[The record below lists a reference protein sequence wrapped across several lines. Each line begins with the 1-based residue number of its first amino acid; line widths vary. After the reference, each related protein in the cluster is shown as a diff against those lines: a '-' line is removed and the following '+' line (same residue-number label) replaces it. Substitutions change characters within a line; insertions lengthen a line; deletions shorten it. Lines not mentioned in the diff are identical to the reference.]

1 MAQSLWFLFIITN
14 LVFSAYADQLQR
26 FEHPTKTHD
35 SLSFLV
41 LGDWGRRGDFNQSQV
56 ALQMGR
62 IGEKLDIDFVV
73 STGDNFYEDGLT
85 GENDSN
91 FEESFSNIYTA
102 NSLQKQWYSVL
113 GNHDYRG
120 DVLAQLSPFLRKI
133 DSRWLCLR
141 SFIVDTELAEIF
153 FVDTTPFVKMYF
165 TNEAGHKYDWR
176 GINSRKAYISNLLK
190 DLDLA
195 LKESTAKWKI
205 VIGHHAIRS
214 IGHHGDT
221 QELIKNILP
230 LLKIY
235 GVDFYMNGHDHCLE
249 HISDTE
255 SPIEFLTSGAGSK
268 AWRGDINEKNRVS
281 GELPR
286 FEQPVKADGSL
297 SFLVVGDWGRRGAF
311 NQSQVAFQMGR
322 IGEDL
327 NVDFVVSSGDN
338 FYDNGLRRT
347 NDPFFKD
354 SFSKIYTANSL
365 KKQWYSVLGNH
376 DYRGDVEAQLS
387 PMLRLM
393 DPRWLCLRSFIVNT
407 EIVELFFVDTT
418 PFVDKYFLKPKKHH
432 YDWRGVIPR
441 NNYLTKL
448 LKDLE
453 SALKSSVAKWKI
465 VIGHHAI
472 RSVGHHGDTKEL
484 IHQILPIL
492 EANNVDFYINGHD
505 HCLQHISS
513 STSPIQFLT
522 SGGGSKAW
530 RGVIDY
536 DQLTKDETK
545 FYYDGQ
551 GFMSVE
557 LNQAQANIKFYNVFG
572 QVLHT
577 LNFSDSNHLRA
588 AADDSFA
595 IATY

>member
-26 FEHPTKTHD
+26 FEHPTKTHE

-62 IGEKLDIDFVV
+62 IGEKLDIDFLV

-85 GENDSN
+85 GEND
-91 FEESFSNIYTA
+91 I
-102 NSLQKQWYSVL
+102 L

-141 SFIVDTELAEIF
+141 SFIVDTGEQKLTEIF
-153 FVDTTPFVKMYF
+153 FVDTTPFVNMYF

-221 QELIKNILP
+221 QELIKHILP
-230 LLKIY
+230 LLK
-235 GVDFYMNGHDHCLE
+235 N
-249 HISDTE
+249 
-255 SPIEFLTSGAGSK
+255 
-268 AWRGDINEKNRVS
+268 
-281 GELPR
+281 
-286 FEQPVKADGSL
+286 
-297 SFLVVGDWGRRGAF
+297 
-311 NQSQVAFQMGR
+311 
-322 IGEDL
+322 
-327 NVDFVVSSGDN
+327 
-338 FYDNGLRRT
+338 
-347 NDPFFKD
+347 
-354 SFSKIYTANSL
+354 
-365 KKQWYSVLGNH
+365 
-376 DYRGDVEAQLS
+376 
-387 PMLRLM
+387 
-393 DPRWLCLRSFIVNT
+393 
-407 EIVELFFVDTT
+407 
-418 PFVDKYFLKPKKHH
+418 
-432 YDWRGVIPR
+432 
-441 NNYLTKL
+441 
-448 LKDLE
+448 LE
-453 SALKSSVAKWKI
+453 SALKSSVATWKI

-492 EANNVDFYINGHD
+492 EANNVDFYVNGHD

-536 DQLTKDETK
+536 DQLTKNETQ

-557 LNQAQANIKFYNVFG
+557 LNQAQAHIKFYNVFG

-577 LNFSDSNHLRA
+577 LNLSNHLRA
-588 AADDSFA
+588 AADDSLA